1 MSINALQKFNIWNK
15 NREKEL
21 ISLCKFADQADIEGI
36 VLVPL
41 NDGFIQSSITQAQL
55 LQDSLSCIIKILNDY
70 KVKGLIEPLG
80 FKKSSLRYKSMV
92 MKIISNLQ
100 TDKLSIV
107 HDTFHH
113 AIANEN
119 EFFPSLTSIVHFS
132 GVSNIYNNVEL
143 NDEHRSIVDK
153 KDIVLN
159 LYQIQK
165 LLNLNYN
172 GYFSFEPFSKTLIDD
187 KNVLQ
192 IAKRNFDYITSN
204 I

>member
-1 MSINALQKFNIWNK
+1 M
-15 NREKEL
+15 
-21 ISLCKFADQADIEGI
+21 
-36 VLVPL
+36 VPL

-113 AIANEN
+113 SIANEN

-153 KDIVLN
+153 KDIALN

-172 GYFSFEPFSKTLIDD
+172 GYFSFEPFSKTLIND